1 VVRGTVLIVDD
12 DTELLELLGKRL
24 SSRGFVVEQATRI
37 SEAKAHMEA
46 HSLEAALVDL
56 NLAEES
62 GLDLLLELGKLSP
75 SAGIVLM
82 SGAASVPAAV
92 EAMRR
97 GALDF
102 LEKPLD
108 MNLVEVAL
116 EKAVERARLLRE
128 NASLRDHLK
137 AGSGPGPAIDLER
150 LGPKMK
156 RLHEDLRRLAVA
168 AVPVLVLGES
178 GTGKEFVARAL
189 HDLSPRH
196 ERAWLPVNCGALPRD
211 LIESELFGHEK
222 GAFTGAT
229 DRKLGLVEVADK
241 GTLFLDEVGELS
253 PEAQVKLLRFI
264 ESGEFR
270 RVGGAERLLKVDVR
284 ILAATNRDLG
294 LAIKTGRF
302 REDLF
307 FRLSAVTVQVPPLRE
322 RPEEVPAFAAH
333 FLGLRGEKEPLSAAV
348 LEALSARS
356 WHGNLRELRNAIDKL
371 ILVRG
376 GPASVRPEDVAGIA
390 ESPRVFPELPA
401 ATPEEEEDE
410 DLSLALLE
418 KKQIAKALE
427 RFAWNQTRAA
437 EALGLSTRTLYRK
450 VRELGLSPG
459 VTPRTPREGLRPS
472 DSPREG
478 PG

>member
-1 VVRGTVLIVDD
+1 MVRGTVLIVDD

-37 SEAKAHMEA
+37 AEAKAHCEA
-46 HSLEAALVDL
+46 HALEAALVDL

-62 GLDLLLELGKLSP
+62 GLDLLLDIGKLSP
-75 SAGIVLM
+75 SMGIVLM

-108 MNLVEVAL
+108 MGLVEVAL
-116 EKAVERARLLRE
+116 EKAIERARLLRE

-137 AGSGPGPAIDLER
+137 AGSGPGPAIDPER

-156 RLHEDLRRLAVA
+156 RLHEDLKRLAGA
-168 AVPVLVLGES
+168 SVPVLVLGES

-189 HDLSPRH
+189 HDLSPRR
-196 ERAWLPVNCGALPRD
+196 EGPWLPVNCGALPRD

-253 PEAQVKLLRFI
+253 AEAQVKLLRFI

-284 ILAATNRDLG
+284 ILGATNRDLG

-307 FRLSAVTVQVPPLRE
+307 FRLSAVTVTVPPLRE
-322 RPEEVPAFAAH
+322 RPEEIPAFAAH
-333 FLGLRGEKEPLSAAV
+333 FLALRGEKEPLSGPV
-348 LEALSARS
+348 VEALAARS

-371 ILVRG
+371 VLVRG
-376 GPASVRPEDVAGIA
+376 GPENVRLEDVEGIA
-390 ESPRVFPELPA
+390 ESPRVFPEPA
-401 ATPEEEEDE
+401 AAPPPPEED
-410 DLSLALLE
+410 DLSLAIAE
-418 KKQIAKALE
+418 RKQIVKALE

-450 VRELGLSPG
+450 VRDLRLAPPG
-459 VTPRTPREGLRPS
+459 VTPRSQGGAPS
-472 DSPREG
+472 
-478 PG
+478 